1 MLKLPGFYEVD
12 EKGLVQRINI
22 DHQSAGF
29 NSRDILKKVASRGT
43 ITIDVAGQK
52 LSPTFDQKLYNSG
65 PLILS
70 QFGGQSS
77 REDDVLRGTTPSV
90 PATVAGSEPNE
101 VQQIVQ
107 SLGKSEQLKFLDSLS
122 ESHNSGVMQTAT
134 YNQMNTLQQFVTTY
148 ISEAKR
154 VEIVMT
160 DLIRKKEKEISDF
173 KQRLTRK

>member
-1 MLKLPGFYEVD
+1 
-12 EKGLVQRINI
+12 
-22 DHQSAGF
+22 
-29 NSRDILKKVASRGT
+29 
-43 ITIDVAGQK
+43 
-52 LSPTFDQKLYNSG
+52 
-65 PLILS
+65 
-70 QFGGQSS
+70 
-77 REDDVLRGTTPSV
+77 
-90 PATVAGSEPNE
+90 
-101 VQQIVQ
+101 VQ
-107 SLGKSEQLKFLDSLS
+107 SLGKSEQLRFLDSLS